1 MKKIIKALK
10 FPIILLLITLSIIAC
25 DKDFSVLESDV
36 LGEENSRFKTD
47 TLSFQIAAYN
57 KNLEAL
63 QIDGLSSNL
72 LGVYYDPAFGQ
83 TIASIVTQ
91 LIPTTFSPNFGTNP
105 VIDSVIITIPYFNR
119 ITGTDTSGNPTYTI
133 LDSLYGKKPNE
144 DIKPFKLSIF
154 ENKYFLRNFDPST
167 NLGDTQKYYSKADGN
182 INTTDN
188 FALNG
193 SSTINFDN
201 HIGET
206 IFSGDVTPSSNA
218 TKTSITTDGVK
229 VTSQSPP
236 ALRFKLLN
244 TAFWQTNI
252 IDINNDNTTLLS
264 NTSNFNNYFR
274 GLYFKT
280 EAIGTDGSMVLLNLA
295 SPNANITIYYS
306 KDSGVVDVKT
316 QATYTLRFSGNIL
329 NTFINNY
336 NSSYKTALTNVNNT
350 IGDDKLYL
358 KGTEGSMAVVDL
370 FSGMVNYTDNNGVTS
385 SIPALEAFKKTYRTT
400 LANGEYKKDRFGNYV
415 LKRLINDAQLIVT
428 EDPTMPTHGLDEN
441 NNAYHKYDRLYAYDI
456 ENNRQLIDYSFDSTS
471 GNTTTPYFSTIF
483 HLGLR
488 NTNES
493 NISKYKIHLTE
504 HLNNILIS
512 DLTNT
517 KIGLVMSNNVN
528 RINSAAILNSSDNV
542 TGIPATSIL
551 LPRGSIMY
559 GTGTNVPN
567 NRKIKLKVF
576 YSESK

>member
-1 MKKIIKALK
+1 MKKIIKAFK
-10 FPIILLLITLSIIAC
+10 FPFTLLFVFLCLMAC

-47 TLSFQIAAYN
+47 TVSFQIAAYN
-57 KNLEAL
+57 KNIEGV
-63 QIDGLSSNL
+63 QINSLSSNL
-72 LGVYYDPAFGQ
+72 LGVYNDPAYGQ
-83 TIASIVTQ
+83 TIASIITQ
-91 LIPTTFSPNFGTNP
+91 LTPASVSPAPDFGVNP
-105 VIDSVIITIPYFNR
+105 VIDSVIVTIPYFSR
-119 ITGTDTSGNPTYTI
+119 TTGTDTAGNTTYTI

-144 DIKPFKLSIF
+144 AIKPFKLSIY
-154 ENKYFLRNFDPST
+154 ENKYFLRSFNPSGT
-167 NLGDTQKYYSKADGN
+167 LGETQRYYSKADGT

-193 SSTINFDN
+193 NSTINFDN

-206 IFSGDVTPSSNA
+206 IFSGEVTPSSNSIRLD
-218 TKTSITTDGVK
+218 TKNTEGTV
-229 VTSQSPP
+229 VTEYVAP
-236 ALRFKLLN
+236 ALRLKLLN
-244 TAFWQTNI
+244 TAFWKTTIIEKQDNI
-252 IDINNDNTTLLS
+252 VLS
-264 NTSNFNNYFR
+264 NLDNFNNYFR

-280 EAIGTDGSMVLLNLA
+280 EALGTDGSMVLLNLA
-295 SPNANITIYYS
+295 STGANITIYYS
-306 KDSGVVDVKT
+306 KDTDVAGVKT
-316 QATYTLRFSGNIL
+316 QATYVLRFFGNTL

-336 NSSYKTALTNVNNT
+336 NSTYKTAIANVNNT
-350 IGDDKLYL
+350 IGDEKLYL
-358 KGTEGSMAVVDL
+358 KGQEGSMAVVDL
-370 FSGMVNYTDNNGVTS
+370 FSGMVDYTDNNGITT

-400 LANGEYKKDRFGNYV
+400 LPNGEYKKDTFGNYV

-428 EDPTMPTHGLDEN
+428 EDPLMPTFGVDEN
-441 NNAYHKYDRLYAYDI
+441 DDAYHKYDRVYAFDI
-456 ENNRQLIDYSFDSTS
+456 ENNRPLIDYYSQTL
-471 GNTTTPYFSTIF
+471 NTTVPYFSNAF

-488 NTNES
+488 FTNDS

-528 RINSAAILNSSDNV
+528 IISNALLLNSPDDITAV
-542 TGIPATSIL
+542 PTTSVI

-559 GTGTNVPN
+559 GTGTNVPS
-567 NRKIKLKVF
+567 NRKMKLKVF